1 MPRSPRIW
9 FPGAWYHIIARGNN
23 RELIFFADRDYLR
36 YLRLLKEALRKH
48 EANVHAYVLMPNHIH
63 LMTET
68 GQHHSIAALMQWLH
82 TTYTGYINRRHARVG
97 HLFQGRYRSILIDK
111 DSYALELSRYIH
123 LNPVRARLVSDA
135 SRYRWSSFNAYSQ
148 GRYDPVVTTSWV
160 LSLMSKQIDQQQTLY
175 QQFVGVRPQSKN
187 LPSFPLGV

>member
-63 LMTET
+63 LMMET
-68 GQHHSIAALMQWLH
+68 GQHHSIAAIMQWLH
-82 TTYTGYINRRHARVG
+82 DLHRIHQPQARSRRPSVPG
-97 HLFQGRYRSILIDK
+97 
-111 DSYALELSRYIH
+111 
-123 LNPVRARLVSDA
+123 
-135 SRYRWSSFNAYSQ
+135 
-148 GRYDPVVTTSWV
+148 
-160 LSLMSKQIDQQQTLY
+160 TL
-175 QQFVGVRPQSKN
+175 PKHPN
-187 LPSFPLGV
+187 